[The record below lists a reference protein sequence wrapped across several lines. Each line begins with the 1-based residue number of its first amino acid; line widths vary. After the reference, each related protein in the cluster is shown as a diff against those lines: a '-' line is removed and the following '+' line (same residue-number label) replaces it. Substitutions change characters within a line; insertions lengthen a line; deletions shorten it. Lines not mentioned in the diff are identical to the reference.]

1 MNIFSTWA
9 GSVWNAEFDQRK
21 ALLLPNENLRG
32 GLAFKASHCWHNW
45 QLPGPIRS
53 REQFHAGIQV
63 GLWNPPCSRCRYF
76 EIIEI
81 QKGPT
86 DDSITVKRNEDK
98 QLGKSMMGK
107 PNLHA
112 GAPSK
117 EWIEV
122 KSSLLP
128 VGLWASVNRRVK
140 RVEKPSVSW
149 YICATLTPKG
159 SLPVPRSSSLCW
171 FCCKQHVWPLRLNIA
186 DLIGGFLAASRK
198 QTFRQIR
205 GAAVDFKSYTLSISL
220 SIPFLPTSN
229 TSTIVSSSRCNRSW
243 HKT

>member
-1 MNIFSTWA
+1 MNILSTWA
-9 GSVWNAEFDQRK
+9 GSVWNAVFDQRK
-21 ALLLPNENLRG
+21 AFLLPNENHRG

-98 QLGKSMMGK
+98 QLGKSMGK
-107 PNLHA
+107 SNLHA
-112 GAPSK
+112 RAPSK

-140 RVEKPSVSW
+140 RVEKSSV
-149 YICATLTPKG
+149 CATLTPKG
-159 SLPVPRSSSLCW
+159 SLPCHACTQVFFSL
-171 FCCKQHVWPLRLNIA
+171 
-186 DLIGGFLAASRK
+186 LILLQATCLALETQYSGLDWGILGRK
-198 QTFRQIR
+198 SQTN
-205 GAAVDFKSYTLSISL
+205 L
-220 SIPFLPTSN
+220 
-229 TSTIVSSSRCNRSW
+229 
-243 HKT
+243 